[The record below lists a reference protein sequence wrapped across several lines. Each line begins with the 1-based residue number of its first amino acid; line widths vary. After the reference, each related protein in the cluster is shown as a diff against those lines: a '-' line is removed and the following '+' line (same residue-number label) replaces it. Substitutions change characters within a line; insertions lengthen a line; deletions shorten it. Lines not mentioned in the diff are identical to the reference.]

1 MRRGTINLK
10 DVENLA
16 AGTSK
21 KRINYK
27 RIALICLPLIVVA
40 ALIMLFY
47 EYPADT
53 QSAYPVAVIAERPTI
68 SLFIPGGNGI
78 LVEKIIEINDAGTH
92 KERADLILGELK
104 KAHCLP
110 EGLLLKELVTD
121 SDGTMY
127 LNFSKDLVSTTH
139 TGNSFDEITAVYSII
154 NSFLA
159 SFRDARRVQFL
170 VDWQP
175 IYTLH
180 GIVYTFLPMEF
191 NKQIT
196 EEQK

>member
-16 AGTSK
+16 AGTPK

-27 RIALICLPLIVVA
+27 RITLVCLPLIIVTASIVVFFKYMA
-40 ALIMLFY
+40 GTPP
-47 EYPADT
+47 EK
-53 QSAYPVAVIAERPTI
+53 PVVRTEKATV
-68 SLFIPGGNGI
+68 SLFIPGDNGR
-78 LVEKIIEINDAGTH
+78 LVEKAVEINNSGTY
-92 KERADLILGELK
+92 KEKADLILGELK
-104 KAHCLP
+104 KTRCLP
-110 EGLLLKELVTD
+110 EVVMLKELTMD
-121 SDGTMY
+121 SSGTMY
-127 LNFSKDLVSTTH
+127 LNFSKDLISSTGA
-139 TGNSFDEITAVYSII
+139 GNSIDEITTVYAIT

-159 SFRDARRVQFL
+159 SFRNARKVRFL

-175 IYTLH
+175 IHTLH
-180 GIVYTFLPMEF
+180 GIVSTFLPIEF

>member
-1 MRRGTINLK
+1 MRRGTINLQDIRK
-10 DVENLA
+10 FKA
-16 AGTSK
+16 KPPK
-21 KRINYK
+21 KRIRYK
-27 RIALICLPLIVVA
+27 RIALICLPLIVVT
-40 ALIMLFY
+40 ALIVLFY
-47 EYPADT
+47 EYAADT
-53 QSAYPVAVIAERPTI
+53 QPAGPVAVTKEKSTI
-68 SLFIPGGNGI
+68 SLFIPGDNGI
-78 LVEKIIEINDAGTH
+78 LVEKTVEINNAGTH

-127 LNFSKDLVSTTH
+127 LNFSKDLVSSAA
-139 TGNSFDEITAVYSII
+139 TGGSFDEITTVYAII

-175 IYTLH
+175 VYTLH

-196 EEQK
+196 EE